1 MYLSVYNSHFMYL
14 LKPSNMEYQYESHS
28 TIYHV
33 GQDFRASIGIAV
45 MIGAGLICLLIL
57 RHFWLFVIFL
67 DYSCA

>member
-45 MIGAGLICLLIL
+45 MIGAGLICLLIGTSGFL
-57 RHFWLFVIFL
+57 LFF
-67 DYSCA
+67 